1 MCAVDGEHG
10 HVKDAKT
17 SEPWEQ
23 RGLPRFEYRCW
34 HCVHRVRPQLPVQ
47 TTASSPRLG
56 YLQPETAPLQRS
68 STRISSPAP
77 SFLLCRRL
85 SEFLAASSPL
95 VCTALWTPVFLHM
108 CLLFFHFP
116 LSQLGQIQNCAGLGT
131 HLDYCLVSVTKI
143 PSRNSLKRERPA
155 SVPGSRR
162 FQLLAAVECDGGV
175 LGSRRFRLVAAVECD
190 GGVSRHSGPGNR
202 TICSQRSRFECP
214 RFLLASLLFLKV
226 PQHSERELVEAISES
241 NHNTTYTV
249 CICIVFNSYE
259 QGCIVIIK
267 PLGFTV
273 AVLDR
278 HVTTLIF
285 ALISPSFLSISRQT
299 SGSFLSFS
307 LDCTHERIRVILIFV
322 RMFYFVQH
330 DAFQCRPFA
339 CK

>member
-1 MCAVDGEHG
+1 MSRMPKPQSHG
-10 HVKDAKT
+10 N
-17 SEPWEQ
+17 SEAF
-23 RGLPRFEYRCW
+23 PRFEYRCW

-77 SFLLCRRL
+77 SFLLWRRP
-85 SEFLAASSPL
+85 SEFPAASSPL
-95 VCTALWTPVFLHM
+95 ACPVLWTPVFPHM
-108 CLLFFHFP
+108 CLLFCHFP
-116 LSQLGQIQNCAGLGT
+116 LPQLGQIQNCAGLGT
-131 HLDYCLVSVTKI
+131 HLDYCLVPVTKI

-155 SVPGSRR
+155 SVPGSR
-162 FQLLAAVECDGGV
+162 
-175 LGSRRFRLVAAVECD
+175 FRLEAAVECD
-190 GGVSRHSGPGNR
+190 GGVSRPSGPGNR
-202 TICSQRSRFECP
+202 TVCSQRPRFERP
-214 RFLLASLLFLKV
+214 LLLLASLLFLKV

-285 ALISPSFLSISRQT
+285 ALISPSFLSISQQT
-299 SGSFLSFS
+299 SGSSLSFS
-307 LDCTHERIRVILIFV
+307 LDCSHERIRVILIFV
-322 RMFYFVQH
+322 RISYFVQH
-330 DAFQCRPFA
+330 DAFQCRPFT

>member
-1 MCAVDGEHG
+1 MLALCAQG
-10 HVKDAKT
+10 T
-17 SEPWEQ
+17 
-23 RGLPRFEYRCW
+23 
-34 HCVHRVRPQLPVQ
+34 
-47 TTASSPRLG
+47 TTASCTDHSFLSQAGVPTTG
-56 YLQPETAPLQRS
+56 DCPLQRF
-68 STRISSPAP
+68 STRISSPAS
-77 SFLLCRRL
+77 SFLLCRRP

-116 LSQLGQIQNCAGLGT
+116 LPQLGQIQNCTGLGT
-131 HLDYCLVSVTKI
+131 HLDYCLVPVTKI

-155 SVPGSRR
+155 S
-162 FQLLAAVECDGGV
+162 V

-214 RFLLASLLFLKV
+214 RLLLASLLFLKV
-226 PQHSERELVEAISES
+226 PQLSERELVEAISES

-278 HVTTLIF
+278 HVTTLSF

-299 SGSFLSFS
+299 SGSSLSFS
-307 LDCTHERIRVILIFV
+307 LDCTHERIRVILVFV
-322 RMFYFVQH
+322 RLSYFVQH
-330 DAFQCRPFA
+330 DAFQCCPFSCTWYICSSLWLIRHCVQVLHFSSSFICCWA
-339 CK
+339 SRLTISWL